1 MLLSHPFN
9 PSHVIFSPVK
19 IVDVLLKQNLWK
31 VYVDKDSNIHK
42 NKAQKII
49 FKLRKFGDIP
59 SKKMIF
65 RII

>member
-42 NKAQKII
+42 NEAQKLI
-49 FKLRKFGDIP
+49 FNFKNSVIFP
-59 SKKMIF
+59 SKAIG
-65 RII
+65 